1 MVDEIDKTVL
11 LVCFDKVRL
20 SMNVMEVYY
29 IFKVYLK
36 IHIKLFQLNESAVK
50 SILKLL
56 IKNRF
61 NLCLID

>member
-1 MVDEIDKTVL
+1 MFDGIDKTVL

-20 SMNVMEVYY
+20 SMNVMEAYY
-29 IFKVYLK
+29 IFKAYLK
-36 IHIKLFQLNESAVK
+36 IHIKLFQLNESAVF

-61 NLCLID
+61 NLC